1 MEKQISVLVLEPG
14 KLLSDLIMISLKRG
28 GMNPILCTDPSRVR
42 GLLIEHIPDILLV
55 DTLLPG
61 INGLDLVSELNAES
75 FLSRTKVFILS
86 SLGYPEIVQKAARIG
101 AADFL
106 VKPLDTDLLISRIIR
121 SQAKQR

>member
-1 MEKQISVLVLEPG
+1 MEKQIKVLIIEPSR
-14 KLLSDLIMISLKRG
+14 LLSDLILLALTRS
-28 GMNPILCTDPSRVR
+28 GMTPILCTDTSMVR
-42 GLLIEHIPDILLV
+42 PLLIEHIPDILLV

-75 FLSRTKVFILS
+75 YLSRTKVFILS

-106 VKPLDTDLLISRIIR
+106 VKPLDTDLLVARILR
-121 SQAKQR
+121 SMTKTG

>member
-1 MEKQISVLVLEPG
+1 M
-14 KLLSDLIMISLKRG
+14 
-28 GMNPILCTDPSRVR
+28 
-42 GLLIEHIPDILLV
+42 IEHIPDILLV

-61 INGLDLVSELNAES
+61 INGLDLVSDLNAES

-121 SQAKQR
+121 SQAKQG

>member
-1 MEKQISVLVLEPG
+1 MTEKQITVLVLEPG
-14 KLLSDLIMISLKRG
+14 KLLSDLIMLALKRS
-28 GMNPILCTDPSRVR
+28 GMNPVLCSDPSMVR
-42 GLLIEHIPDILLV
+42 QQLIQHIPDIFLV

-61 INGLDLVSELNAES
+61 INGLDLVSELKAES

-121 SQAKQR
+121 SMSK